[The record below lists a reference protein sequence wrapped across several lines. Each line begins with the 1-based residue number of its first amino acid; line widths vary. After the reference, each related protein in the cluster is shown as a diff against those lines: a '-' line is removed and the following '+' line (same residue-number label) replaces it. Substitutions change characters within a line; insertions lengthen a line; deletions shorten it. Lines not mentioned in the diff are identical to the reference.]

1 MLAAPHSTGFAA
13 NPHFHMK
20 TQPLPRLRATALG
33 LLALV
38 ALSLTAAHA
47 AAGTAPPAPLPADVT
62 SAQWRDIKDLPHE
75 MRAPFFVGFQ
85 RLEAKL
91 DAQIRELVA
100 KRATMKGLTGTREWD
115 FAMKSVESARNYL
128 HAVGAELA
136 KASRET
142 WDQEKDKV
150 GRAWTSTQDAC
161 AKVKRSTT
169 S

>member
-1 MLAAPHSTGFAA
+1 MRTHHLS
-13 NPHFHMK
+13 
-20 TQPLPRLRATALG
+20 L
-33 LLALV
+33 LLALPV
-38 ALSLTAAHA
+38 GLAPAVGARAASEP
-47 AAGTAPPAPLPADVT
+47 APPTAVSAEAA
-62 SAQWRDIKDLPHE
+62 SAQWSHIKDHSHE
-75 MRAPFFVGFQ
+75 MRTSFFAGLKK
-85 RLEAKL
+85 LEAKL
-91 DAQIRELVA
+91 DAQIRELTT
-100 KRATMKGLTGTREWD
+100 KRATMKGITGTREWD
-115 FAMKSVESARNYL
+115 FAMKELDSARTYL